1 MPKVNKIRKE
11 FEEYYNNC
19 LLMGFTDEAGCVV
32 IDGYRVRKVRN
43 DVELISITKDIYKH
57 LINGEVVIPEY
68 INIIGKSAFQF
79 SDITFV
85 RLPKWVKKIKTS
97 AFSYCVFLKTVIIEG
112 NVKEIAPETFKG
124 CSVLNTVILPPTI
137 QIIRHSAFENC
148 KRLEKIEG
156 LSDNLREIAYKAFYN
171 CANLQ
176 SIFLPDTLETIGE
189 SAFRNSGIE
198 EIKLPNGIEVLP
210 RALLAGCKNLS
221 ELIIPEGVKVID
233 EFAVYGCRNLKHVE
247 FPNSLTR
254 INGAAFNSCHSIEAI
269 ESLGNIE
276 SIGFEA
282 FYNCSSL
289 RRVCL
294 PEGLKVVGEGAFEK
308 CLALNSVR
316 VPTTVIKIGARAFKT
331 ANVDPLIL
339 MAEEI
344 DIFGDSFGAGC
355 PRIYCP
361 NFKFGC
367 IFRGEVYK
375 QEPSADVIQE
385 WKDKGK

>member
-43 DVELISITKDIYKH
+43 DVELISITKDIYNH
-57 LINGEVVIPEY
+57 LIDGEVVIPEY

-198 EIKLPNGIEVLP
+198 EINLPKGIEVIP
-210 RALLAGCKNLS
+210 DSLLSGCKNLM

-233 EFAVYGCRNLKHVE
+233 EFAVYNCQNLKHVE

-254 INGAAFNSCHSIEAI
+254 INSDAFRYCHSIEVI
-269 ESLGNIE
+269 ESFGHIE
-276 SIGFEA
+276 LIGIEA
-282 FYNCSSL
+282 FCGCTSL
-289 RRVCL
+289 RQVCL
-294 PEGLKVVGEGAFEK
+294 PEGLKVVKEGAFEN
-308 CLALNSVR
+308 CFALNSVR
-316 VPTTVIKIGARAFKT
+316 IPTTVTKIGARAFNR
-331 ANVDPLIL
+331 ADVDPLIL
-339 MAEEI
+339 MAEDIEI
-344 DIFGDSFGAGC
+344 FANSFGAVC

-361 NFKFGC
+361 NFKFGY
-367 IFRGEVYK
+367 ILQEEVYK